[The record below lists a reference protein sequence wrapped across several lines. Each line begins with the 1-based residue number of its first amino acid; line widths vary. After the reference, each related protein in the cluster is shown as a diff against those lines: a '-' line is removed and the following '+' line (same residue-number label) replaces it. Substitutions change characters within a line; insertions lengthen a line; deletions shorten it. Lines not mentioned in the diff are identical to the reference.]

1 MTDASDRASSGGA
14 GPPPRIRVAS
24 DAVFQGQREVVI
36 VHGGQEYLLRITRS
50 DKLILT
56 K

>member
-1 MTDASDRASSGGA
+1 MTDARSTPAAAARPA
-14 GPPPRIRVAS
+14 PRIRVSS
-24 DAVFQGQREVVI
+24 DEMFRGQREIVI
-36 VHGGQEYLLRITRS
+36 VHGGREYLLRITKS